1 MPPVI
6 RSAFFWL
13 LIGSLGQSTAQVR
26 TDEKRGNMLQGLEIF
41 QQCTGCHG
49 TGTGGK
55 VVGPSLKGLFK
66 RSKLRNGDPA
76 TEKNIRLKITKGGD
90 GMPSFEQ
97 ALSPAE
103 MDQLIGYLKSL

>member
-1 MPPVI
+1 M
-6 RSAFFWL
+6 
-13 LIGSLGQSTAQVR
+13 LIASLRQPTAQVR
-26 TDEKRGNMLQGLEIF
+26 TDERRGNTLQGREIF

-49 TGTGGK
+49 TATGGK
-55 VVGPSLKGLFK
+55 EVGPSLKGLFK
-66 RSKLRNGDPA
+66 RSKLRNGEPA
-76 TEKNIRLKITKGGD
+76 TEKNIRLKIAKGGD